1 MNWEEREERGESAGE
16 AEQPVGGEGEA
27 LPVEG
32 DDGKS
37 KVENDREGDALR
49 DDGDN
54 GKSFRH

>member
-1 MNWEEREERGESAGE
+1 M
-16 AEQPVGGEGEA
+16 GGEGEA

-37 KVENDREGDALR
+37 KVENDREGDTLR

-54 GKSFRH
+54 GKSLRH